1 MHADTIDKSQ
11 PLQSQMTP
19 GMPTPSPV
27 RIAFDKIRYAQA
39 NGDTG
44 EDRYT
49 NIPIPME
56 PIGFFGG
63 DRFQVVEKIPVIEH
77 GLDNRRNNG
86 FGESGKAFLQRFDK
100 RIDIGV
106 YIKFGNRVFDRTC
119 ESAQFT

>member
-1 MHADTIDKSQ
+1 
-11 PLQSQMTP
+11 
-19 GMPTPSPV
+19 MPTPSLV
-27 RIAFDKIRYAQA
+27 GIAFDKIRYAQA

-63 DRFQVVEKIPVIEH
+63 DRFQVVEKIPAIEQ

-86 FGESGKAFLQRFDK
+86 FGESGKPLLQRFDK

-106 YIKFGNRVFDRTC
+106 NIKFGNRVFDRSC